1 MTGLVLTPGNGEI
14 DVAWNRPAGAT
25 GYKVRWKSGSRSFS
39 ASRRHTVSSD
49 ATVSGAVTG
58 LSNGT
63 AYTRLHR
70 TARGPAARSTALA
83 AQCGGDWEN
92 AIDSGA
98 VAGAAP
104 DSPAWRRV
112 PRLPQ
117 VKIPLLIRTSRIR
130 AGSSAERID
139 DRTRSSEKTP
149 AMAARISRCSSA
161 DSSGTSNPKTRST
174 GA

>member
-14 DVAWNRPAGAT
+14 DIAWNRPAGAT

-39 ASRRHTVSSD
+39 ANRQHMVSSD

-63 AYTRLHR
+63 AYTGRPRVLLR
-70 TARGPAARSTALA
+70 VRPRWRPSV
-83 AQCGGDWEN
+83 GGGGEN
-92 AIDSGA
+92 AIDSGI
-98 VAGAAP
+98 VAGVAP

-112 PRLPQ
+112 PRPPQ

-130 AGSSAERID
+130 AGSAAERID

-149 AMAARISRCSSA
+149 AMAARISRCSFA
-161 DSSGTSNPKTRST
+161 DSSGTSSPKTRST